1 MTYKEYYLSLNSIDA
16 IKFAAESDINV
27 AIIIGK
33 IVVQDYSGWLAI
45 LKFVLY
51 CVNLTMVSVDLSL
64 YFRNRRIEKRY
75 TKLRKE
81 KDCTI

>member
-1 MTYKEYYLSLNSIDA
+1 MA
-16 IKFAAESDINV
+16 IITGYV

-33 IVVQDYSGWLAI
+33 IVVQDFHGWLAI

-64 YFRNRRIEKRY
+64 YFRNRRIEKA
-75 TKLRKE
+75 LE
-81 KDCTI
+81 K